1 MIQIVPNSHSWGS
14 LQGVILTL
22 KEPYRRKDVTDVKEH
37 IIIGLENCLDCEC
50 ELRKVKEPLSY
61 KLPCFR
67 NIQQII
73 YYLSSLKYFEKD
85 IFISKLEQIIE
96 SGYDIQ
102 HLCKLDRREVYD
114 RIDTEREYQELR
126 WEDENKEREVLDYD
140 KSPAEW
146 LNYMEHHMSEAKKAN
161 YFLNKEETLAQIR
174 KVVALGVRA
183 LEVHGCPERILPI
196 NMENQDGNKS

>member
-1 MIQIVPNSHSWGS
+1 MIQVVPNSHSWGS

-22 KEPYRRKDVTDVKEH
+22 KEQYRRKDVIDIKEY
-37 IIIGLENCLDCEC
+37 IIIGLENCLEREC
-50 ELRKVKEPLSY
+50 ELRKIKEPKSD

-67 NIQQII
+67 NIRQII
-73 YYLSSLKYFEKD
+73 NYLSMVKFFKED
-85 IFISKLEQIIE
+85 VFISKLLQIIE

-102 HLCKLDRREVYD
+102 HLCKLGRREVYD

-126 WEDENKEREVLDYD
+126 WGNENKERDVLDYD

-146 LNYMEHHMSEAKKAN
+146 LNYMEHHMGEAKKAN

-183 LEVHGCPERILPI
+183 LEVHGCPERELPI
-196 NMENQDGNKS
+196 KMD